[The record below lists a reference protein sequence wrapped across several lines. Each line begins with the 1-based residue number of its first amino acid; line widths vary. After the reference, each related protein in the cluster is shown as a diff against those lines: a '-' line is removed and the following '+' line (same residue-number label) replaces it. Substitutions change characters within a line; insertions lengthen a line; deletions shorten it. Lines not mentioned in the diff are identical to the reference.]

1 MSGFVGIVHREGV
14 VIDRALLKRLTGS
27 MSFRGPD
34 AQRSWVDRNV
44 GLGHALLRAS
54 DDEPDAA
61 QPFSLDGSVWTSA
74 DARVDDRARLIADL
88 RAADYAP
95 SGRVSDAEL
104 ILRTYL
110 AWGDECAT
118 RLLGDFAFAI
128 WDGRTR
134 RLLCARDQLG
144 GKPFFY

>member
-14 VIDRALLKRLTGS
+14 VVDHAMLERLTGS

-34 AQRSWVDRNV
+34 GQRSWVDRNV
-44 GLGHALLRAS
+44 GLGHALLRVS
-54 DDEPDAA
+54 DDEPDTV
-61 QPFSLDGSVWTSA
+61 QPFSLDGSVWIAA

-88 RAADYAP
+88 TAADHAP

-104 ILRTYL
+104 ILRAYL

-118 RLLGDFAFAI
+118 RL
-128 WDGRTR
+128 
-134 RLLCARDQLG
+134 
-144 GKPFFY
+144 